1 MAPVTLTLAL
11 LLGAIPGG
19 TDPGAQGSSALA
31 AAQPS
36 SATGCAL
43 ETLAADA
50 ALVADCASCHGSGHT
65 SARSHP
71 VGVDYASAAASS
83 KGGLAPLDAVT
94 AAGVFVPEGKVQC
107 VTCHDPRSPWADHIA
122 IPPGAEPKAA
132 VDLAAPETYDAG
144 DAGGELAAGARVSP
158 KPLCVACHAF

>member
-1 MAPVTLTLAL
+1 MTPVTLTLAL
-11 LLGAIPGG
+11 LLGAMPEEKV
-19 TDPGAQGSSALA
+19 PGAQASTANA

-50 ALVADCASCHGSGHT
+50 ALVADCASCHGTGHT

-71 VGVDYASAAASS
+71 VGVDYASAQASS

-94 AAGVFVPEGKVQC
+94 AAGVFVPNGKVQC

-122 IPPGAEPKAA
+122 LPPGAAPKAA
-132 VDLAAPETYDAG
+132 AIPEVPETYEAG
-144 DAGGELAAGARVSP
+144 DTGQPAAGSRVSP
-158 KPLCVACHAF
+158 KPLCLAGHAF